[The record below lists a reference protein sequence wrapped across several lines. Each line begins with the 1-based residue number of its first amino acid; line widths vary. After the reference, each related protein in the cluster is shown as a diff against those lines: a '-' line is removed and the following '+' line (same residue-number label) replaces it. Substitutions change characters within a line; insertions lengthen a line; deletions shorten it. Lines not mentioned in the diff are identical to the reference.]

1 MQNNADSQISA
12 MAYFDLILRSVTD
25 PGLLCVFV
33 RFLLDT
39 EKFDGQRMLDVL
51 VERISSVDTRVR
63 KNGFHGKVSYFNVLH
78 YCHFQLCL
86 VTLSLF
92 DTLLSLHSEEIMME
106 LLLKF
111 LIPCKHIPIS
121 HRHKVNRI
129 DAYTNSVE
137 FFLDLSPEVM
147 KHAAQNALI
156 ETQQHSSMTKTIGAN
171 WNHYGYY
178 GGDSLYSNYHAY
190 LFDARHKIS
199 ICQRSCQRWSR
210 PYKLENQTTNKRTEK
225 TMELIRSFLNEFS
238 NENGDSDKSK
248 QLDSLQSLGESSGYE
263 SFKYRPEDDSDE
275 RTVDADGGNYGETM
289 RRSESWKVSSRKQ
302 EPEIEFDFSED
313 LFTQGTVSLGKAE

>member
-1 MQNNADSQISA
+1 
-12 MAYFDLILRSVTD
+12 
-25 PGLLCVFV
+25 
-33 RFLLDT
+33 
-39 EKFDGQRMLDVL
+39 
-51 VERISSVDTRVR
+51 
-63 KNGFHGKVSYFNVLH
+63 
-78 YCHFQLCL
+78 
-86 VTLSLF
+86 
-92 DTLLSLHSEEIMME
+92 MME

-129 DAYTNSVE
+129 DSYTNSVE

-147 KHAAQNALI
+147 KHAATNALI
-156 ETQQHSSMTKTIGAN
+156 ETQQHHLMTKTIGAN

-199 ICQRSCQRWSR
+199 ICQRSCQNWSST
-210 PYKLENQTTNKRTEK
+210 YKLENHTTNKRTEK

-238 NENGDSDKSK
+238 NENGDSEKCK

-275 RTVDADGGNYGETM
+275 RGGDVDISNYGESM
-289 RRSESWKVSSRKQ
+289 RKSESWKLSSRKH

-313 LFTQGTVSLGKAE
+313 LFTQGTVSLGNVYSDPKTSTK

>member
-1 MQNNADSQISA
+1 
-12 MAYFDLILRSVTD
+12 
-25 PGLLCVFV
+25 
-33 RFLLDT
+33 
-39 EKFDGQRMLDVL
+39 ML
-51 VERISSVDTRVR
+51 
-63 KNGFHGKVSYFNVLH
+63 VLH
-78 YCHFQLCL
+78 FPFQLCL

-92 DTLLSLHSEEIMME
+92 DTLLSLHCEEIMLE

-111 LIPCKHIPIS
+111 LMPCKHIPIS

-129 DAYTNSVE
+129 DSYTNSVD

-147 KHAAQNALI
+147 KHASTNALI
-156 ETQQHSSMTKTIGAN
+156 ETQQHHSMTKTIGAN

-199 ICQRSCQRWSR
+199 ICQRSCQKWSST
-210 PYKLENQTTNKRTEK
+210 YKLENQTTNKRSEK

-238 NENGDSDKSK
+238 NENGDNEKSK

-263 SFKYRPEDDSDE
+263 SFKYRPEDNSDE
-275 RTVDADGGNYGETM
+275 RGCDTENNNYGESM
-289 RRSESWKVSSRKQ
+289 RKSECWKLSNRKN
-302 EPEIEFDFSED
+302 ETEIEFDFSED
-313 LFTQGTVSLGKAE
+313 LFTQGTVSLGNVERKFIKSKMKFSNNFSFVQVHL